1 MANEN
6 TVTIPIDEYF
16 DLRQKADM
24 NAFLMGQLQD
34 IEKRFIQYDN
44 ELFRL
49 NDEIRRLKDDK

>member
-1 MANEN
+1 MENEN

-24 NAFLMGQLQD
+24 NAFLMGQLHNID
-34 IEKRFIQYDN
+34 ERFRKYDV

-49 NDEIRRLKDDK
+49 DDEIRRLKDGK

>member
-34 IEKRFIQYDN
+34 VEKRFFQYDN

-49 NDEIRRLKDDK
+49 NDEIRRLKDGK

>member
-6 TVTIPIDEYF
+6 TVTIPLDEYF

-24 NAFLMGQLQD
+24 NAFLMGQLQNID
-34 IEKRFIQYDN
+34 QRFYKYDN

-49 NDEIRRLKDDK
+49 EDEIRRLKDDK

>member
-24 NAFLMGQLQD
+24 NAFLMGQIQD
-34 IEKRFIQYDN
+34 VEKRFFQYDN

-49 NDEIRRLKDDK
+49 NDEIRRLKDGK

>member
-16 DLRQKADM
+16 DLRQKAEM
-24 NAFLMGQLQD
+24 NAFLMGQLRE
-34 IEKRFIQYDN
+34 IEHRFHKYED

-49 NDEIRRLKDDK
+49 DDEIRRLKDGK

>member
-34 IEKRFIQYDN
+34 VEKRFFKYDN

-49 NDEIRRLKDDK
+49 NDEIRRLKDGK

>member
-24 NAFLMGQLQD
+24 NAFLMGQLQN
-34 IEKRFIQYDN
+34 IEKRFFQYDN

-49 NDEIRRLKDDK
+49 NDEIRRLKDGK